1 MTLDVASSTAR
12 RVAAQRALHQS
23 VDAARIFR
31 DETAEVIADETLVEE
46 LRAASDEPAQRNLRY
61 FVCARSRFAEDRIA
75 FAVQNGARQVV
86 ILGAGLDTFSLRNP
100 FAETGLVVFEV
111 DHPAT
116 QALKQAR
123 LAERNLTCHG
133 EVRFVPV
140 DFAVDDVR
148 HRLETAGWSVHIP
161 TVFVWLGVA
170 IYLARPAINAVF
182 DFVGS
187 LPGSEIILDYAEP
200 IENYPLERRS
210 AVQAIADRVA
220 ALGEPWVSYFDPAE
234 IRSALSDVGFTL
246 FEDLGTEAIM
256 ERYLGV
262 TSPRRGAGPHVLW
275 AGKSDVSA
283 SDENSGSR
291 HPTRSP

>member
-1 MTLDVASSTAR
+1 MTPDVASSTAR

-31 DETAEVIADETLVEE
+31 DETAEAIADAALVEE
-46 LRAASDEPAQRNLRY
+46 LRATSSEPAQRNLRL

-75 FAVQNGARQVV
+75 IAVENGARQVV

-100 FAETGLVVFEV
+100 FTKTGVVVFEV

-123 LAERNLTCHG
+123 LAERHLHPLGT
-133 EVRFVPV
+133 VRFVPV
-140 DFAVDDVR
+140 DFEIDDIK
-148 HRLETAGWSVHIP
+148 HQLEASGWNPSIP

-170 IYLARPAINAVF
+170 IYLARTAISAVF
-182 DFVGS
+182 NFVGS

-200 IENYPLERRS
+200 IENYPMERRA

-234 IRSALSDVGFTL
+234 IRTALSDVGFTR

-262 TSPRRGAGPHVLW
+262 TPTRRGAGPHVLW
-275 AGKSDVSA
+275 ASK
-283 SDENSGSR
+283 
-291 HPTRSP
+291 